1 MNVSFLDRFK
11 RNQQTSVLPDEV
23 KEYYQSERRQKRG
36 VAAGLAF
43 VALVVTV
50 AVAAAIF
57 FGGRFAYN
65 QIWGDE
71 DEQSSDTAQNENQGQ
86 SDEGETKSDTEDEQQ
101 PQGQSGG
108 ETAQPTPAPSPAPQP
123 QPAPAPPATP
133 SLGDEPE
140 PLPHTGD
147 PGM

>member
-1 MNVSFLDRFK
+1 MSFLDRFR
-11 RNQQTSVLPDEV
+11 RNNQTSVLPDEV

-36 VAAGLAF
+36 VAIGLAL
-43 VALVVTV
+43 VALVVTI
-50 AVAAAIF
+50 AIASALF

-65 QIWGDE
+65 QIWGD
-71 DEQSSDTAQNENQGQ
+71 DDKQGSDTAQNEGQDWSGEEQG
-86 SDEGETKSDTEDEQQ
+86 EQQ
-101 PQGQSGG
+101 SQGQSGS
-108 ETAQPTPAPSPAPQP
+108 ETEQPAPAPTPSPAPQP
-123 QPAPAPPATP
+123 QPAPATP